1 MVYFA
6 GKNKI
11 FYKDKKKDL
20 LYAGLTVHYNVL
32 FPVWERL

>member
-6 GKNKI
+6 EKNKI
-11 FYKDKKKDL
+11 FYKDKKDL
-20 LYAGLTVHYNVL
+20 LYAGLTVHYNVR